1 VDGNWDWP
9 AGSAQAKWPLGGS
22 ARLLAE
28 VACVHVFSIFI
39 YFSLFLFARSMAAN
53 QENN

>member
-9 AGSAQAKWPLGGS
+9 AGSAQAKRPLGGS

-39 YFSLFLFARSMAAN
+39 YFSLFFVCSIHDSESRK
-53 QENN
+53 